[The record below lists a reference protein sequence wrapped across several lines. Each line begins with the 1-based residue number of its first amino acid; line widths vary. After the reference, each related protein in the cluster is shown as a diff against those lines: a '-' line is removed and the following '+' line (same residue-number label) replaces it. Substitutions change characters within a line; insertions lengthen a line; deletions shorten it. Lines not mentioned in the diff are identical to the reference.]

1 MDKLKS
7 MKVFARVAKAGSFV
21 QGARDAN
28 ISKAMATK
36 HIMSLEHDL
45 GTRLFNRTTR
55 SVSLTEVGTSYLE
68 RCQQVLQ
75 DVEEMEAS
83 VTHMQTEPRG
93 VLKISTPPVI
103 GAVHIAPALAE
114 FIKLHPD
121 LNVEMILRGGIGDL
135 IDGGIDIAIY
145 FGELEDSSLVAR
157 KLTTSPLVV
166 CASPKYL
173 DEYGTPVTPEE
184 LTQHSCLVNW
194 AVSPTDQWIFRW
206 AGEDVVI
213 KVTGRFQANMADP
226 IRAAAIRGLGLV
238 MLPRYIVGRDIQ
250 KGKLK
255 VVLENYPQ
263 EPVGIYAVYPHRK
276 YLSAKVRTF
285 LEFLQDWLTHE
296 IGVGDERLDST

>member
-36 HIMSLEHDL
+36 HIMSLEYDL

-55 SVSLTEVGTSYLE
+55 SVSLTEVGASYLE

-135 IDGGIDIAIY
+135 IDGGIDIAI
-145 FGELEDSSLVAR
+145 
-157 KLTTSPLVV
+157 
-166 CASPKYL
+166 
-173 DEYGTPVTPEE
+173 
-184 LTQHSCLVNW
+184 
-194 AVSPTDQWIFRW
+194 
-206 AGEDVVI
+206 
-213 KVTGRFQANMADP
+213 
-226 IRAAAIRGLGLV
+226 
-238 MLPRYIVGRDIQ
+238 
-250 KGKLK
+250 
-255 VVLENYPQ
+255 
-263 EPVGIYAVYPHRK
+263 
-276 YLSAKVRTF
+276 
-285 LEFLQDWLTHE
+285 
-296 IGVGDERLDST
+296 